1 MTLTLAPLLL
11 QRSQAGSSKK
21 RNGVSCLLLPY
32 WDFMFGFFF
41 TTDSSPDELPLQSFC

>member
-32 WDFMFGFFF
+32 WDFMFGFFY
-41 TTDSSPDELPLQSFC
+41 D